1 MDILKLINEQ
11 INNQATLKKLGKS
24 VGADPSQVQQLA
36 QLGMPTLL
44 QALGKNAST
53 SEGAEAL
60 AGALDDHQDDNVNN
74 LEEFLNNVNS
84 DDGAKILQHIFAG
97 KNDMVKKNLAK
108 QTGLKKSQVSG
119 LMTQLAPLLLGALGQ
134 QKKEDNLDASGIAG
148 LLSGLTAQSG
158 NNGLMGM
165 VTNLLDS
172 DNDGSIVDEVGGIFK
187 KLFKKK
193 K

>member
-1 MDILKLINEQ
+1 MDILKLINEE

-24 VGADPSQVQQLA
+24 VGADTSKVKQLT
-36 QLGMPTLL
+36 QLGLPTLL
-44 QALGKNAST
+44 QALENNAST

-60 AGALDDHQDDNVNN
+60 AGALDDHQDDNVDN
-74 LEEFLNNVNS
+74 LEEFFNNVNS

-97 KNDMVKKNLAK
+97 KNDTVKNNLAK

-119 LMTQLAPLLLGALGQ
+119 LMTQLAPMLLGALGQ
-134 QKKEDNLDASGIAG
+134 QKKEQELDASGVAG

-158 NNGLMGM
+158 KNGLMDM

-172 DNDGSIVDEVGGIFK
+172 DKDGSIVDEVGGLFK
-187 KLFKKK
+187 RLFKKK
-193 K
+193 